1 MNEERGTVS
10 VQTENIFPII
20 RKWLY
25 SDRDIFLR
33 ELVSNAADAIAKL
46 RRLSSIGETDLDEDE
61 ALAIKVSF
69 DAGNRT
75 LTVTDNGIGMTAD
88 EIRKYINQIAFSGVM
103 DFVEKYK
110 DKGVESEGIIGHF
123 GLGFYSAFM
132 VSDKVRIDTRSCQ
145 PEAEA
150 ASWESEDGQSY
161 VMGPSDYDRRGT
173 RITLTLSDEGMDVLK
188 DNKIREILEK
198 YCGFMPFPIYFT
210 DVAAEEEARKRREE
224 ESKKQAEERAKKA
237 KEAAEKGEEAPE
249 DESAPE
255 PAEPQKQPINDV
267 SPLWL
272 KKPADC
278 SDEEY
283 KAFYRN
289 TFHDYRDPLFWIHLN
304 MDYPLNLKGIL
315 YFPRSENVYE
325 SLEGRIKIYY
335 NQVFVADNIKEI
347 IPEFLFLLKGAID
360 CPDLPL
366 NVSRS
371 FLQNDAYVSKL
382 SSHIIRKVADKL
394 NQLFKDQ
401 REQFEKYWSDIG
413 VFVKYGML
421 REEKFNDRIKDIVL
435 FQTVDQTFKTLAEL
449 DETILYTQDHRQQ
462 VAYVNMARARNL
474 TVIVMD
480 HEIDNHFMSFIEFK
494 NSGRKFKRVDAEL
507 GGKDSDSMHTDVLT
521 ELFRKVSGQ
530 DKLTVKIQS
539 LGSDALPAM
548 ILESEE
554 SRRMQEMRK
563 QFERMGGSRD
573 GMDFDAMF
581 PLETTLVINDD
592 QPLVSRLS
600 ALADLPQRQEQ
611 ADLLARQ
618 IYDLARLGH
627 GSLTADDMA
636 SFLKRSTEV
645 LEQLTTPAED
655 Q

>member
-1 MNEERGTVS
+1 M
-10 VQTENIFPII
+10 
-20 RKWLY
+20 
-25 SDRDIFLR
+25 
-33 ELVSNAADAIAKL
+33 
-46 RRLSSIGETDLDEDE
+46 
-61 ALAIKVSF
+61 
-69 DAGNRT
+69 
-75 LTVTDNGIGMTAD
+75 
-88 EIRKYINQIAFSGVM
+88 
-103 DFVEKYK
+103 
-110 DKGVESEGIIGHF
+110 
-123 GLGFYSAFM
+123 
-132 VSDKVRIDTRSCQ
+132 
-145 PEAEA
+145 
-150 ASWESEDGQSY
+150 
-161 VMGPSDYDRRGT
+161 
-173 RITLTLSDEGMDVLK
+173 
-188 DNKIREILEK
+188 
-198 YCGFMPFPIYFT
+198 
-210 DVAAEEEARKRREE
+210 
-224 ESKKQAEERAKKA
+224 
-237 KEAAEKGEEAPE
+237 
-249 DESAPE
+249 
-255 PAEPQKQPINDV
+255 
-267 SPLWL
+267 
-272 KKPADC
+272 
-278 SDEEY
+278 
-283 KAFYRN
+283 
-289 TFHDYRDPLFWIHLN
+289 
-304 MDYPLNLKGIL
+304 
-315 YFPRSENVYE
+315 
-325 SLEGRIKIYY
+325 RIKIDADHG
-335 NQVFVADNIKEI
+335 FVADNIKEI
-347 IPEFLFLLKGAID
+347 IPDFLFLLKGGID
-360 CPDLPL
+360 CPDVPL

-371 FLQNDAYVSKL
+371 FLQSDAYVSKL

-521 ELFRKVSGQ
+521 DLFRKVSGQ

-592 QPLVSRLS
+592 QLLVSRLS